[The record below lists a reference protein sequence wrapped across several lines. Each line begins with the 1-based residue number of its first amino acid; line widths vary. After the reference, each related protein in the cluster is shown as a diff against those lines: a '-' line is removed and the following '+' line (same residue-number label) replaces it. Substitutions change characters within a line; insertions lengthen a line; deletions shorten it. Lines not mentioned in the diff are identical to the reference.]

1 MGGGMLILTRK
12 LGESIAIGDDI
23 KITFLEIKGKQIKMG
38 IDAPSSI
45 AVHRGELYQ
54 LIQEQNLRAAEFGS
68 KDRDKL
74 SDIWDRLEECT
85 KS

>member
-1 MGGGMLILTRK
+1 MLILTRK